1 MVSGNG
7 EGRLRMPLTQGLLCP
22 GGGVIDRRAAL
33 QPLLEFCAVFSNVVE
48 DAGKLG
54 FALGVKCRSEGSGKC
69 GGVSQVF
76 CNGLGTG
83 LVFTDMS
90 KQFQKNLRN
99 ERNFMVPIMMSPY
112 DKDGLLSIGRLS
124 IVSV

>member
-54 FALGVKCRSEGSGKC
+54 FALGVKCRSEGSGK
-69 GGVSQVF
+69 
-76 CNGLGTG
+76 GLGTG

-90 KQFQKNLRN
+90 KQFHKNLRN